1 MQKSIS
7 SFFKND
13 YFLSHHTYNK
23 HIFSKLIDTVA
34 SYKKILNKQ
43 EKNKMDYRHSSS
55 FGLTII
61 EDSLD
66 LRIHIR
72 FGREDGQTCCDK
84 NVTEQNSNERI
95 PNINEHQPTV
105 IHTSPFKS
113 IKMPI

>member
-7 SFFKND
+7 PFFKND
-13 YFLSHHTYNK
+13 YFLSHHTYNN

-72 FGREDGQTCCDK
+72 FGREDGK
-84 NVTEQNSNERI
+84 LAA
-95 PNINEHQPTV
+95 
-105 IHTSPFKS
+105 
-113 IKMPI
+113 IKMLLSKIQTNGFPILMNTNQQLFTLHLSKA